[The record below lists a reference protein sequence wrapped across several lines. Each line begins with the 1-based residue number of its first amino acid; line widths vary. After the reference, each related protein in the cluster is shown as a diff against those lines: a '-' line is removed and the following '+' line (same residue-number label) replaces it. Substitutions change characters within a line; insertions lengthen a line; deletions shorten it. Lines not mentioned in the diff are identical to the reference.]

1 MGLFFGISLPLEPKM
16 KRRMTLGIFAGDRIG
31 RSAIGFCRAR
41 LVHRGVLSA
50 TCVAMVLA
58 GLVTTG
64 WTRDVYSW
72 SANVAVAPF
81 DAGRQQGETALVT
94 DSNGRVWLSF
104 IDAEYKKT
112 ATGIWIAFPRSL
124 RLFMSA
130 DAGKSFTAQPNLS
143 TDSAG
148 DQALASD
155 LSGRA
160 YASFV
165 NYFTNPSHQQIVLR
179 RLDAAQDSNSTC
191 LPWDASTKH
200 DQSNVHIGREG
211 TIHVLGVD
219 IQASPNPGGKLLYA
233 RSTDGGKT
241 CVGQRRLQE
250 VGELPQILDTQF
262 GLLIAGAEGYYT
274 SADRVA
280 FSARIAHRF
289 GAELTRLAVSP
300 DGRAVYAVGDSTG
313 GGLQMQTSADGG
325 KTWRTKRVDDAPR
338 ATAWRYPAVH
348 VDPKGRVHV
357 AWMDDRAGFGAIY
370 HAYSDDAGATF
381 SPNTRLSDKT
391 FPFPANAPP
400 PPPATQ
406 NGTWVGDYLSLT
418 TVGDLAIVAWSDQR
432 AGTPKSVVEIAVG
445 SSRSQRPLP
454 PAIAPLP

>member
-1 MGLFFGISLPLEPKM
+1 MEY
-16 KRRMTLGIFAGDRIG
+16 RMPLGILAGHPIW
-31 RSAIGFCRAR
+31 RSAIDFWRMR
-41 LVHRGVLSA
+41 LERRGVLAA
-50 TCVAMVLA
+50 TCVTMVVA
-58 GLVTTG
+58 GFVTPG

-72 SANVAVAPF
+72 SPNVAVAPF
-81 DAGRQQGETALVT
+81 DASRQQGETALVT
-94 DSNGRVWLSF
+94 DSNGKVWLSF
-104 IDAEYKKT
+104 IDAEYKKIV
-112 ATGIWIAFPRSL
+112 TGNWIAFPRTL
-124 RLFMSA
+124 RLFVSA
-130 DAGKSFTAQPNLS
+130 DAGKSFTVQPNLS

-148 DQALASD
+148 DQALTSD
-155 LSGRA
+155 LSGRV

-165 NYFTNPSHQQIVLR
+165 NYFTNPNRQQIVLK

-191 LPWDASTKH
+191 LPWSASTKH
-200 DQSNVHIGREG
+200 DQSSVHTARDG
-211 TIHVLGVD
+211 TIHVLGSD
-219 IQASPNPGGKLLYA
+219 IQSPPDPGGALLYA

-241 CVGQRRLQE
+241 CVGQRRLRE
-250 VGELPQILDTQF
+250 VGELPQMVDTQF

-274 SADRVA
+274 SADRLA

-300 DGRAVYAVGDSTG
+300 DRRVVYAVGDSTG
-313 GGLQMQTSADGG
+313 GGLQIQTSTDGG
-325 KTWRTKRVDDAPR
+325 KTWRTRRVDDAPR

-357 AWMDDRAGFGAIY
+357 VWMDDRAGFGAIY

-418 TVGDLAIVAWSDQR
+418 TVGDLVIVAWSDQR
-432 AGTPKSVVEIAVG
+432 AGTPKSVVQIAVG
-445 SSRSQRPLP
+445 SSGGQRPLA
-454 PAIAPLP
+454 PAITPLPRP

>member
-1 MGLFFGISLPLEPKM
+1 MEHRMNLGIS
-16 KRRMTLGIFAGDRIG
+16 AGHRIG
-31 RSAIGFCRAR
+31 RSAIGLGRMPVLR
-41 LVHRGVLSA
+41 RGVLSA
-50 TCVAMVLA
+50 TCVAMVSA
-58 GLVTTG
+58 GLVTTA

-72 SANVAVAPF
+72 SPNVAVAPF
-81 DAGRQQGETALVT
+81 DSSRQQGETALVT
-94 DSNGRVWLSF
+94 ASDGRVWLAF
-104 IDAEYKKT
+104 IDAEYRQT
-112 ATGIWIAFPRSL
+112 ATHLWIAFPRSV

-148 DQALASD
+148 DQALTSD
-155 LSGRA
+155 LSGGV

-165 NYFTNPSHQQIVLR
+165 NYFTNPGRQQIVLK
-179 RLDAAQDSNSTC
+179 RLDAAQDLNATC

-200 DQSNVHIGREG
+200 DQSSVHIGRDG

-219 IQASPNPGGKLLYA
+219 IQAMPNPGGKLLYA

-274 SADRVA
+274 SADRAV

-300 DGRAVYAVGDSTG
+300 DRRVVYAVGDSTG
-313 GGLQMQTSADGG
+313 GGLQVQSSADGG
-325 KTWRTKRVDDAPR
+325 KTWRTKRVDDAAR

-348 VDPKGRVHV
+348 VDAKGRVHV

-381 SPNTRLSDKT
+381 SPNTRLSDKP

-445 SSRSQRPLP
+445 SSRGQRPLP
-454 PAIAPLP
+454 PAITAAPSARP

>member
-1 MGLFFGISLPLEPKM
+1 MLGLFSGVAAIGTEMEP
-16 KRRMTLGIFAGDRIG
+16 RMTHPIG
-31 RSAIGFCRAR
+31 RSAIGFGRTR
-41 LVHRGVLSA
+41 LVHRGVLSV
-50 TCVAMVLA
+50 TCVTMVFF
-58 GLVTTG
+58 GLMTTG
-64 WTRDVYSW
+64 WGRDVYSW
-72 SANVAVAPF
+72 SLNVAVAPF
-81 DAGRQQGETALVT
+81 DGSRQQGETALVT
-94 DSNGRVWLSF
+94 GSDGRVWLAF
-104 IDAEYKKT
+104 IDAEYKQT
-112 ATGIWIAFPRSL
+112 ATHLWLAFPRSV

-130 DAGKSFTAQPNLS
+130 DAGKSFSAQPNLS
-143 TDSAG
+143 TDSSG

-155 LSGRA
+155 LSGGA

-165 NYFTNPSHQQIVLR
+165 NYSAGRQQIVLK
-179 RLDAAQDSNSTC
+179 RLDAAQGLNSTC
-191 LPWDASTKH
+191 LPFDVSTKH
-200 DQSNVHIGREG
+200 DQSNVYAGRDG
-211 TIHVLGVD
+211 TIYVVGAD
-219 IQASPNPGGKLLYA
+219 IQSAPKPAAGALLFA
-233 RSTDGGKT
+233 RSTDGGRT

-289 GAELTRLAVSP
+289 GAELTRLAVGP
-300 DGRAVYAVGDSTG
+300 DRRVAYAVGDSTG
-313 GGLQMQTSADGG
+313 GGLQMQSSADGG
-325 KTWRTKRVDDAPR
+325 KTWRTKRVDDAAR

-357 AWMDDRAGFGAIY
+357 VWMDDRAGFGAIY

-381 SPNTRLSDKT
+381 SPNTRLSDKP

-432 AGTPKSVVEIAVG
+432 AGTPKSVVEVAVG
-445 SSRSQRPLP
+445 STQNQRPLP
-454 PAIAPLP
+454 PAITTAPSGRP